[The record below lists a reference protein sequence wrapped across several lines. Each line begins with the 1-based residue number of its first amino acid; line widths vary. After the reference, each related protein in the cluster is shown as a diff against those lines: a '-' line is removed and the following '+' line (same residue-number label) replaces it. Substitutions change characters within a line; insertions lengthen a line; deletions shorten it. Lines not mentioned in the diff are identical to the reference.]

1 MKRYVFLT
9 MIFLAMVVAIFLASC
24 QPAPAVVPVATP
36 APDVPATQPDRL
48 PETRVVEQPK
58 PTATATSLPAQVI
71 PVTAPVEPTVT
82 ADAEVYAD
90 VLNVRVGPGMNHRIM
105 AQLTAGQIVRMEGR
119 SHTGEWVAVLL
130 PDGKEGWVYASY
142 LSYSGDLAALPILEA
157 YGGPLPANVEPQ
169 PTSKPGKRYR
179 LNVSIA
185 YNQVEIV
192 MAGFAAER
200 DVTLRL
206 AANGGD
212 LAMAVA
218 TTTTDAQGGASLA
231 FAMPTN
237 WPDGSLVTQS
247 EMELQVL
254 DSDGTLLGKAK
265 IAYQSGW

>member
-9 MIFLAMVVAIFLASC
+9 MIFLAMVVAILLASC
-24 QPAPAVVPVATP
+24 QPAPAITP
-36 APDVPATQPDRL
+36 APVVTQESPATLPAPL
-48 PETRVVEQPK
+48 PETPVVEQPE
-58 PTATATSLPAQVI
+58 PTATATSAPAQVI
-71 PVTAPVEPTVT
+71 PVSVPVESTAKGDAVVT
-82 ADAEVYAD
+82 AD
-90 VLNVRVGPGMNHRIM
+90 VLNMRIGPGMNHRIIGK
-105 AQLTAGQIVRMEGR
+105 LTAGQIVRLEGR
-119 SHTGEWVAVLL
+119 SHTGEWVVVLL
-130 PDGKEGWVYASY
+130 PDGKEGWVYSSY
-142 LSYSGDLAALPILEA
+142 LRHSTDLTSLPVLEA

-185 YNQVEIV
+185 YNQAEVV

-218 TTTTDAQGGASLA
+218 ATTTDAQGGASLT
-231 FAMPTN
+231 FAMPTS
-237 WPDGSLVTQS
+237 WPDGSLITQS

-265 IAYQSGW
+265 IKYQSGW